1 MATSVFHWV
10 SRILKCLLLAIAA
23 GYIFLYLFVALSRI
37 QYPFEL
43 EWLEGS
49 LVDHVRRILAGQRLY
64 VIPSLEFIPFFY
76 TPLYFYLSAGVSKIL
91 GVGFFPLR
99 LISFIASLGCFAVL
113 YLIVER
119 ETKSRFSAF
128 LSASLFAA
136 TFRASGAWFDIA
148 RVDSLFLFFLLA
160 AVYAV
165 RFKTSL
171 NWTVLAGALIS
182 LSFLTKQTAL
192 IISLPIMLYCVY
204 ADWRRSI
211 FLIGIVASVVTGTT
225 LLLDNIHDGWYAY
238 YIFRVPA
245 HHAII
250 RNMFVDFWT
259 KDLLLALPVACLMSA
274 WCLYAKFSYMTR
286 KTFLFYFLMTGG
298 MVGASWL
305 SRLHEGGYDNVLM
318 TAYAALS
325 ILFGLTVHTA
335 IRWLRTMSLGVR
347 SPGETAIYL
356 ACITQFAF
364 LVYNPIRQIPT
375 RQDLQAGRELIGMLA
390 LVDGEIYL
398 GDHGYLSSLAGKTS
412 YAHEETMYTVWAGDP
427 GLGRTKLTEEVEQ
440 AIRGKKFS
448 AIILDADRFRK
459 IWFDGLDDND
469 FRGYCTRQK
478 PIFDDPSVFWPV
490 TGVRVRPEVV
500 IYLCPK
506 GSQ

>member
-1 MATSVFHWV
+1 M
-10 SRILKCLLLAIAA
+10 LAIAA

-356 ACITQFAF
+356 ACIT
-364 LVYNPIRQIPT
+364 
-375 RQDLQAGRELIGMLA
+375 
-390 LVDGEIYL
+390 
-398 GDHGYLSSLAGKTS
+398 
-412 YAHEETMYTVWAGDP
+412 
-427 GLGRTKLTEEVEQ
+427 
-440 AIRGKKFS
+440 
-448 AIILDADRFRK
+448 
-459 IWFDGLDDND
+459 
-469 FRGYCTRQK
+469 
-478 PIFDDPSVFWPV
+478 
-490 TGVRVRPEVV
+490 
-500 IYLCPK
+500 
-506 GSQ
+506 